1 MCSNLGQ
8 LHVLHSTAL
17 YSVCVHV
24 CHPTVMLLCGA
35 SVCLSE
41 WVVNQHR
48 DSYASYIGHHAMVE
62 YFAVTENE
70 TKTRVKFNF
79 LQKMMQPCGLP
90 LEKPED

>member
-1 MCSNLGQ
+1 
-8 LHVLHSTAL
+8 
-17 YSVCVHV
+17 
-24 CHPTVMLLCGA
+24 MLLPA
-35 SVCLSE
+35 CLSE

-70 TKTRVKFNF
+70 TKMRVKFNF